1 MEYKVI
7 RKQYNSDMC
16 FVCGLKNDAGL
27 HTHYYELENQS
38 LLGVFKGIDVHQS
51 YPKRMHGGIIS
62 ALLDETVGRA
72 IIIFEPDTWGVTAE
86 LTIRYLKPVP
96 LHEELKVVGK
106 ITNIRSRLFEGEGY
120 VCDSNQ
126 NILATCTGK
135 YIKQSV
141 KAIIKDSNFVEE
153 EWIFVE
159 DSIPPMSFDLPK

>member
-7 RKQYNSDMC
+7 RKQYNSEMC
-16 FVCGLKNDAGL
+16 FVCGLQNDAGL
-27 HTHYYELENQS
+27 HTHFYELENQS
-38 LLGVFKGIDVHQS
+38 LLGVFKGLDVHQS

-72 IIIFEPDTWGVTAE
+72 IVIHEPETWGVTAE

-96 LHEELKVVGK
+96 LHEELRVVGN
-106 ITNIRSRLFEGEGY
+106 ITNIRSRMFEGEGY
-120 VCDSNQ
+120 LCDTQ
-126 NILATCTGK
+126 GNILATCIGK

-159 DSIPPMSFDLPK
+159 DSIPTLSFHLPK